1 MICDTAGP
9 NESEAPLVT
18 VWFSNS
24 WPREVEL
31 FEFEPECVYRFAS
44 GHYGP
49 KEHGEKLTSET
60 SVRIGKLAHV
70 AETTGRDSTGDSG
83 PPVMVLAKRNTG
95 WLNQWSTCKTTGL
108 NEMGA
113 LLIVACLGAVFQ
125 HCFSLKD
132 LINDIKFNNLHVK
145 ADIVQKF
152 GAVWRSLG
160 SGCCIQNCAVSR
172 QSLSTRGRQ
181 GASERQGAV
190 SVAAVQEA
198 SFEILVKTQLGGNI
212 PLNVWPGESM
222 KFVKA
227 EIVQKSGNPVECIML
242 GRQELDD
249 NDKVGDSGIDK
260 SSILTVASRVRGG
273 MEDSGAKT
281 IPEGVAGELSA
292 ERESEVRENFVDALT
307 SFADAKLLAEVLNLS
322 SEKVMGFVGEA
333 VAAQKQQEENSTTV
347 PLMIEGCAQLDENYT
362 SGDFRRAVIKG
373 DGTEVQ
379 KWLDAGIN
387 PNASEEMESGWTP
400 LHFAAQAGH
409 RDIVNA
415 LLRKGA
421 DSMAVDKNGE
431 TPLMQACYWGF
442 GSLMEDLAKKTVQ
455 GTVDG
460 LELQLQALPKRHAE
474 ERQQLVDSG
483 GAVKDEREQTALGKR
498 QEEERTTLTQELQD
512 AKAHKG
518 RHFPAAV
525 SLPET
530 MPPPNTYGPGF
541 MSVLCSAPEY
551 SLPTDTPR
559 TDLPDRF
566 TFKRWG
572 DNEPEWR
579 RNKYSAEVM
588 VGLFALC
595 DEFGDFVNFGYD
607 WAGSSTAE
615 PADLDPERRVRACC
629 MSLGCSCGSARSTKI
644 IKGAVDWSD
653 PKSVAGSLWFPKY
666 FTKVMGAIQ
675 AAAQRPGIKY
685 IEMVVIAGGPVRC
698 VL

>member
-18 VWFSNS
+18 VSFSDS

-60 SVRIGKLAHV
+60 SVRIGKLAPV

-95 WLNQWSTCKTTGL
+95 WLNQWSTCKTTRL

-132 LINDIKFNNLHVK
+132 LINDIKFNNQHVK

-160 SGCCIQNCAVSR
+160 SGCCIQNCSVSR
-172 QSLSTRGRQ
+172 QSVSTRGRQ

-222 KFVKA
+222 KVVKA

-442 GSLMEDLAKKTVQ
+442 GSSMEDLAEK
-455 GTVDG
+455 TVDG
-460 LELQLQALPKRHAE
+460 LELQLQALPKKHDE
-474 ERQQLVDSG
+474 ERQQLVNSG
-483 GAVKDEREQTALGKR
+483 GAVKDEREQTALDKR
-498 QEEERTTLTQELQD
+498 QERQHATLTQELQD

-525 SLPET
+525 SLPKSI
-530 MPPPNTYGPGF
+530 PPPKTYGPGF

-566 TFKRWG
+566 TFKLWG

>member
-1 MICDTAGP
+1 MVSTL
-9 NESEAPLVT
+9 S
-18 VWFSNS
+18 
-24 WPREVEL
+24 
-31 FEFEPECVYRFAS
+31 AS
-44 GHYGP
+44 
-49 KEHGEKLTSET
+49 S
-60 SVRIGKLAHV
+60 SA
-70 AETTGRDSTGDSG
+70 
-83 PPVMVLAKRNTG
+83 
-95 WLNQWSTCKTTGL
+95 
-108 NEMGA
+108 
-113 LLIVACLGAVFQ
+113 
-125 HCFSLKD
+125 
-132 LINDIKFNNLHVK
+132 
-145 ADIVQKF
+145 
-152 GAVWRSLG
+152 
-160 SGCCIQNCAVSR
+160 
-172 QSLSTRGRQ
+172 
-181 GASERQGAV
+181 
-190 SVAAVQEA
+190 
-198 SFEILVKTQLGGNI
+198 
-212 PLNVWPGESM
+212 
-222 KFVKA
+222 FV
-227 EIVQKSGNPVECIML
+227 
-242 GRQELDD
+242 
-249 NDKVGDSGIDK
+249 
-260 SSILTVASRVRGG
+260 
-273 MEDSGAKT
+273 SGA
-281 IPEGVAGELSA
+281 E
-292 ERESEVRENFVDALT
+292 
-307 SFADAKLLAEVLNLS
+307 
-322 SEKVMGFVGEA
+322 
-333 VAAQKQQEENSTTV
+333 
-347 PLMIEGCAQLDENYT
+347 
-362 SGDFRRAVIKG
+362 
-373 DGTEVQ
+373 
-379 KWLDAGIN
+379 
-387 PNASEEMESGWTP
+387 
-400 LHFAAQAGH
+400 
-409 RDIVNA
+409 
-415 LLRKGA
+415 
-421 DSMAVDKNGE
+421 
-431 TPLMQACYWGF
+431 
-442 GSLMEDLAKKTVQ
+442 
-455 GTVDG
+455 
-460 LELQLQALPKRHAE
+460 
-474 ERQQLVDSG
+474 
-483 GAVKDEREQTALGKR
+483 DEREQTALGKR